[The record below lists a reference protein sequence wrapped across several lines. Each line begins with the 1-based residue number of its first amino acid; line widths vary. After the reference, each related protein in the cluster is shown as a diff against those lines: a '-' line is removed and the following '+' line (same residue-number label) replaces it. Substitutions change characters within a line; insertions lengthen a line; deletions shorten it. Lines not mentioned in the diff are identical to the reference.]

1 MIQRYLQLAW
11 LFSPG
16 KLRCS
21 KYFLEHDLCLSYE
34 FNISGPRLL
43 SLAVSRGN
51 DAVGTELFASYP
63 DVPCWQATT
72 WLTSLH
78 EVVICE
84 RTNFIK
90 FIIETHQLHRLFNTR
105 YNNRKTTLH
114 YAVAMCRLDIVAMML
129 SHPDIDTTI
138 VDQTGAPPT
147 WELRFAFDHA
157 KTIDWVKYY
166 Y

>member
-1 MIQRYLQLAW
+1 MCRLPLTKALPRRAIYRHGSGH
-11 LFSPG
+11 FCDDNFG
-16 KLRCS
+16 NVM
-21 KYFLEHDLCLSYE
+21 EHFYDSR
-34 FNISGPRLL
+34 GPRLL

-138 VDQTGAPPT
+138 VD
-147 WELRFAFDHA
+147 
-157 KTIDWVKYY
+157 
-166 Y
+166 